1 MRLPWRSSWTSAV
14 VWVTSVGSLV
24 PLLWFANE
32 RVDLPKPP
40 GIGVGW
46 LVFGFGAQALFAGR
60 LIVQWLA
67 TEKRRRSVVPVSFW
81 WLSLL
86 GGLMLLAYFWRRGD
100 PVGIAGQLF
109 GNIVYLR
116 NLYFLYRERR
126 QRARAPA
133 EHPPEEF
140 DPTRVPGP
148 TLSSSRRAAIAE
160 GANPR
165 PSSASPRPFAA
176 RPAHSRQR
184 Q

>member
-1 MRLPWRSSWTSAV
+1 MRLRWRSSWTTPTI
-14 VWVTSVGSLV
+14 WVTSIASLV

-32 RVDLPKPP
+32 RADLPKPP
-40 GIGVGW
+40 GIGMGW
-46 LVFGFGAQALFAGR
+46 VSFGFAAQALFAGR

-67 TEKRRRSVVPVSFW
+67 TERRRQSVVPTSFW

-109 GNIVYLR
+109 GNIVYVR
-116 NLYFLYRERR
+116 NLYFLYRSRR
-126 QRARAPA
+126 HESEASAP
-133 EHPPEEF
+133 PF

-148 TLSSSRRAAIAE
+148 TLSSSRRAAIAAP

-165 PSSASPRPFAA
+165 PSGAQARPPAA
-176 RPAHSRQR
+176 RPAQSRQR

>member
-1 MRLPWRSSWTSAV
+1 MKLLWRSSWTATV
-14 VWVTSVGSLV
+14 VWVTSIASLV

-32 RVDLPKPP
+32 RADLPKPP
-40 GIGVGW
+40 GIGIGW

-67 TEKRRRSVVPVSFW
+67 TEKRRKSVVPVSFW

-109 GNIVYLR
+109 GNVVYLR
-116 NLYFLYRERR
+116 NLYFVYRERR
-126 QRARAPA
+126 QRAEAPVTV
-133 EHPPEEF
+133 EF
-140 DPTRVPGP
+140 DPGTVPGP
-148 TLSSSRRAAIAE
+148 TLSSSRRAAILAA
-160 GANPR
+160 GANR
-165 PSSASPRPFAA
+165 EPSSAPPRPFAA
-176 RPAHSRQR
+176 RPAQSRQR